1 MRNATLLREGVAGTG
16 RPDPVLS
23 SSLPPRK
30 QKPHVCF
37 VAPYAW
43 PVLSR
48 DPDIKVVGGAE
59 VQQAILARLLAR
71 AGYRVSMICCDYGQ
85 PSPVEVDG
93 VTVHK
98 TFRPDAGLPVL
109 RFLHPRLSTMWK
121 ALREVDA
128 DVYYQRSSAVWTG
141 IVAAFCRHHGKGS
154 IYAGASDRD
163 FVRGAEQI
171 KYRRDRW
178 IYRRGL
184 ATVDAIVAQNKAQ
197 VQTCREHHGR
207 EAVLIQSCYELP
219 GNSSSEEKNLV
230 LWVGT
235 IHDQKRPELLLEMAK
250 RLPQRRFVMVG
261 GPSPKGERFQA
272 GYYESI
278 QAQAAG
284 LPNVEFTG
292 FLPLARVEPWFDRA
306 RVLVCTSEFEGM
318 PNVFLQAWA
327 RGVPVVSSVDVGVP
341 MNRLYREVD
350 EAVRHIEALFA
361 DDGEWRAASQQ
372 ALAYFGA
379 THSPEQILKQYAQLI
394 EKVSR

>member
-1 MRNATLLREGVAGTG
+1 M
-16 RPDPVLS
+16 
-23 SSLPPRK
+23 
-30 QKPHVCF
+30 HVCF

-48 DPDIKVVGGAE
+48 DPAIKVVGGAE

-98 TFRPDAGLPVL
+98 AFHPEAGVPLFRFV
-109 RFLHPRLSTMWK
+109 HPRLSRMWR
-121 ALREVDA
+121 AMREVDA

-141 IVAAFCRHHGKGS
+141 IIAAFCRWHGKGS

-163 FVRGAEQI
+163 FVRGEEQI
-171 KYRRDRW
+171 KFARDRW

-184 ATVDAIVAQNKAQ
+184 ATVDAIVAQNAVQ
-197 VQTCREHHGR
+197 VETCRRYHGR

-219 GNSSSEEKNLV
+219 RDSSSEKKDLV

-235 IHDQKRPELLLEMAK
+235 IHDQKRPELLLEMAR
-250 RLPQRRFVMVG
+250 RLPRRRFVMIG
-261 GPSPKGERFQA
+261 GPSPRGERFQP

-278 QAQAAG
+278 RDRAAQ

-292 FLPLARVEPWFDRA
+292 FLPLAEVEPWFDRA
-306 RVLVCTSEFEGM
+306 RVLVSTSLFEGM

-327 RGVPVVSSVDVGVP
+327 RGVPIVCTVDVGVP
-341 MNRLYREVD
+341 VNRVVNEVD
-350 EAVRHIEALFA
+350 EALQQIETLFE
-361 DDGEWRAASQQ
+361 DEGEWAEASSRSRE
-372 ALAYFGA
+372 YFSD
-379 THSPEQILKQYAQLI
+379 THSPEQVVRQYRQLI
-394 EKVSR
+394 EKVAA